1 MDMNTIEVLE
11 KIFITLV
18 SAYFILG
25 IVLVDRVVR
34 LGNNPKYLKFIRYM
48 GIAFFILLA
57 ITFISFIILVTAE
70 AIMVWA

>member
-1 MDMNTIEVLE
+1 MNMNTIEVLE
-11 KIFITLV
+11 KVFITSA
-18 SAYFILG
+18 SAYVILG
-25 IVLVDRVVR
+25 IVWVVMVVW

-57 ITFISFIILVTAE
+57 ITFSSFIIWVTAF